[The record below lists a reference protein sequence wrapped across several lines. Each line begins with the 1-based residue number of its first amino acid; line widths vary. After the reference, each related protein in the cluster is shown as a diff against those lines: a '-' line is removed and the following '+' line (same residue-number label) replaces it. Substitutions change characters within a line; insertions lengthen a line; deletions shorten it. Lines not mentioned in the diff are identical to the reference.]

1 MRAVRTYPGDN
12 SEENIMRIRLAPQIC
27 RVIVPLL
34 LGLGAIVT
42 VPAQEPSEEGSV
54 HVERSTSLT
63 VAIYKSRVVTLS
75 AAAKR
80 ISIGNPDIAD
90 VLIIEAGELYI
101 LGKDLGTTNVLLW
114 GRNDQLIAAISVA
127 VTHDLDGLRKLLAST
142 LPGEKIQVASAQ
154 RNLVLSGQVTSAIK
168 MDAALQMAHGFLQQA
183 ATAKEKIMF
192 KEETGAT
199 TSEDKKVGQVIN
211 LMTIGGAQEVMLQ
224 VKVAEVQRSV
234 MKDLHA
240 QWNAVHNNSVWTLGG
255 VNGGATFPPAVFV
268 PQQASSPIFGSPN
281 PRLPPPN
288 GGNPIGPYVSLFQPT
303 VPSIAN
309 QGFFFSFVGKE
320 LAAQLIIDAAAQ
332 QGLARILAE
341 PTVTTLNGQEAQFL
355 SGGSFPIPVP
365 EQNGVIGITYKDFG
379 VKLIF
384 QPLILDTGRINLK
397 LNVSVSQLVTTNS
410 LVVSPI
416 TSSSVFAVPALS
428 ERRAVSTVE
437 LSDGQTMGIAGLMN
451 ENMNSA
457 VTKFPGLGDIPVL
470 GQLFRSSNFQKGQTE
485 LVIFVTPTLAKPI
498 RPEEVQLPTDGQ
510 VDPSNVDFYLRG
522 RLEGSAPPPAASPV
536 TTPSTTPP
544 PPR

>member
-1 MRAVRTYPGDN
+1 MRPMRAHSHKKEKN
-12 SEENIMRIRLAPQIC
+12 NMRIRRSLQIC
-27 RVIVPLL
+27 GVIVPLL
-34 LGLGAIVT
+34 FGAGAVA
-42 VPAQEPSEEGSV
+42 PLHAQEVPEEGAV
-54 HVERSTSLT
+54 HAERSTSLT
-63 VAIYKSRVVTLS
+63 VPIYKSRVVTLS
-75 AAAKR
+75 APAKR

-90 VLIIEAGELYI
+90 VLIIGAGELYI

-114 GRNDQLIAAISVA
+114 DRNDQLIAAIAVA
-127 VTHDLDGLRKLLAST
+127 VTHDLDGLRKLLSST

-168 MDAALQMAHGFLQQA
+168 MDAALQMAHGYLQQA

-192 KEETGAT
+192 KEETGASM
-199 TSEDKKVGQVIN
+199 SEDKKVGQVIN
-211 LMTIGGAQEVMLQ
+211 LMTVGGAQEVMLQ
-224 VKVAEVQRSV
+224 VRVAEVQRSV

-240 QWNAVHNNSVWTLGG
+240 QWNGLHNNSSWTLGG

-268 PQQASSPIFGSPN
+268 PQNASSPIFGSPN

-309 QGFFFSFVGKE
+309 QGLFFSFVGKE
-320 LAAQLIIDAAAQ
+320 LAAALIIDAAAQ

-365 EQNGVIGITYKDFG
+365 EQNGTIGINYKDFG

-384 QPLILDTGRINLK
+384 QPLILDAGRINLK

-410 LVVSPI
+410 LVITPI

-437 LSDGQTMGIAGLMN
+437 LSDGQTIGIAGLMN

-457 VTKFPGLGDIPVL
+457 VTKFPGLGDIPIL

-485 LVIFVTPTLAKPI
+485 LVIFVTPTLAKPV
-498 RPEEVQLPTDGQ
+498 RPEDVHLPTEGQ
-510 VDPSNVDFYLRG
+510 IDPSNVDFYLRG
-522 RLEGSAPPPAASPV
+522 RLEGTPPPTTAPSGA
-536 TTPSTTPP
+536 TPSTTTPP
-544 PPR
+544 AR

>member
-1 MRAVRTYPGDN
+1 MMRMPL
-12 SEENIMRIRLAPQIC
+12 SLRIC
-27 RVIVPLL
+27 GVIVPLL
-34 LGLGAIVT
+34 FGLGAVAT
-42 VPAQEPSEEGSV
+42 VRAQEASEEGAV
-54 HVERSTSLT
+54 HAERSTSLT
-63 VAIYKSRVVTLS
+63 VPIYKSRVVTLS

-90 VLIIEAGELYI
+90 VLIIGAGELYI
-101 LGKDLGTTNVLLW
+101 LGKDLGGTNVLLW
-114 GRNDQLIAAISVA
+114 DRNDHLIAAISVV
-127 VTHDLDGLRKLLAST
+127 VTHDLDGLRKLLANT

-154 RNLVLSGQVTSAIK
+154 RNIVLSGQLTSAIK
-168 MDAALQMAHGFLQQA
+168 MDAALQMAHGYLQQA

-192 KEETGAT
+192 KEETGASM
-199 TSEDKKVGQVIN
+199 SEDKKVGQVIN
-211 LMTIGGAQEVMLQ
+211 LMTVGGAQEVMLQ

-240 QWNAVHNNSVWTLGG
+240 QWNGVHNNSNWTLGG

-268 PQQASSPIFGSPN
+268 PQNASSPIFGSPN
-281 PRLPPPN
+281 PRFPPPN

-309 QGFFFSFVGKE
+309 QGLFFSFVGKE
-320 LAAQLIIDAAAQ
+320 LAAQLILDAAAQ

-365 EQNGVIGITYKDFG
+365 EQNGTIGINYKDFG

-384 QPLILDTGRINLK
+384 QPLILDAGRINLK

-410 LVVSPI
+410 LVITPI

-437 LSDGQTMGIAGLMN
+437 LSDGQTIGIAGLMN

-457 VTKFPGLGDIPVL
+457 VTKFPGLGDIPIL

-485 LVIFVTPTLAKPI
+485 LVIFVTPTLAKPV
-498 RPEEVQLPTDGQ
+498 RPEDVHLPTDGQ
-510 VDPSNVDFYLRG
+510 IDPSNVDFYLRG
-522 RLEGSAPPPAASPV
+522 RLEGTPPPTTAPSGA
-536 TTPSTTPP
+536 TPSTTTPP
-544 PPR
+544 AR